1 MSEWVATDHVRSYL
15 ARAAHIP
22 HRAEGEATLQELVPR
37 DVQRI
42 LDLGTGDGRLLAL
55 LMEERPDVHGVAL
68 DFSPAMLDAARER
81 FAGNPRITVIAHNLE
96 QPLPQVDRVDAVV
109 SSFAIHHLPHER
121 KRTLYAEIFA
131 LLQPGGIFCNLEH
144 VASPTEYVHAQ
155 YLRAMGITA
164 EEEDPS
170 NQLLDMETQLAW
182 LRIIGFADVDCFWKW
197 REFALLAG
205 TKPGV

>member
-1 MSEWVATDHVRSYL
+1 VSEWVATDHARSYL

-96 QPLPQVDRVDAVV
+96 QPLPELDRVDAVV
-109 SSFAIHHLPHER
+109 SSFAIHHLRHER

-197 REFALLAG
+197 REFALMAG
-205 TKPGV
+205 TKAGA